1 MYPLALNIGQ
11 RLCVVVGGGQVAERK
26 VRGILAAGGRV
37 RLVSPTATP
46 GLAALAEHQVIEW
59 TCKPYT
65 RADLD
70 GAFLVFAATN
80 KAGVQRAVHRDAR
93 AAGLLVNVADS
104 PELCDF
110 QVPATIRRGDLAI
123 SVATGGKSPAAAA
136 MVKQRLDRFLG
147 EEYGWLTAF
156 AALLREQILADE
168 LDPDRTRELF
178 QQLLHDDIVDWL
190 RDRRWDDIRR
200 HVEQVMGRPVAF
212 DLESLTK
219 ENP

>member
-1 MYPLALNIGQ
+1 MYPLALNIGR
-11 RLCVVVGGGQVAERK
+11 RLCVVVGGGRVAERK

-37 RLVSPTATP
+37 RLVSPTVTP
-46 GLAALAEHQVIEW
+46 GLATLADHRAIEW
-59 TCKPYT
+59 ACKPYA

-70 GAFLVFAATN
+70 GAFLVLAATN
-80 KAGVQRAVHRDAR
+80 NADVQRAVHSDAR
-93 AAGLLVNVADS
+93 SAGQLVNVADA

-123 SVATGGKSPAAAA
+123 SVATGGKSPAVAA
-136 MVKQRLDRFLG
+136 MVKRRLDRFFG

-156 AALLREQILADE
+156 AALLREQILAEE
-168 LDPDRTRELF
+168 LDSDQTRELF

-190 RDRRWDDIRR
+190 RDRRWDDVRR
-200 HVEQVMGRPVAF
+200 HVEKVMGRPVPF
-212 DLESLTK
+212 DPESLLK